1 MIKNAIFYVLAIA
14 VIASSCQG
22 NSQENPNTGK
32 KEYPIL
38 TIHPQDTT
46 LSIPYVANIQAG
58 RNIEVRPRMDGLL
71 DKIYI
76 REGQYVRKGQL
87 LFKINDHELKIALNK
102 AIAAYKSAVADAKV
116 AQLEVDR
123 VQTLVS
129 KEVITKPELEL
140 ATAKYKALL
149 AKADIAQ
156 ADKNAVQQRI
166 SYTHITAPFDG
177 IVDRIPLKEGSLI
190 TTSSLLTTISDIS
203 TVYAYFNISE
213 NEYFQ
218 TQHNGNH
225 ALPATAI
232 SLLLPDGTR
241 YPYKGELE
249 AAESE
254 IDENT
259 GNIAYKARFANPEK
273 TLRHGASGKLLIIRP
288 LQNVILLPQKTVFEI
303 QDKNYVFILDKDN
316 IARMKSIQVNQRLA
330 NYYVVTGGL
339 HENDRIVYEGI
350 QTIREGEKII
360 PKATGKKTNDAGSQ
374 HI

>member
-1 MIKNAIFYVLAIA
+1 MIKNSVFYALAIA
-14 VIASSCQG
+14 IIVSGCQG
-22 NSQENPNTGK
+22 NSQENHTIDK

-38 TIHPQDTT
+38 TVHPQDTT
-46 LSIPYVANIQAG
+46 LTIPYVANIQAG
-58 RNIEVRPRMDGLL
+58 RNIELHPRMDGLL

-76 REGQYVRKGQL
+76 REGQYVHKGQL
-87 LFKINDHELKIALNK
+87 LFKMNDHELRIALNK
-102 AIAAYKSAVADAKV
+102 AVAAYKSAVADAKV

-123 VQTLVS
+123 VQTLVN

-140 ATAKYKALL
+140 AMAKYKALL
-149 AKADIAQ
+149 AKADIAL

-177 IVDRIPLKEGSLI
+177 IVDRIPLKEGSLV
-190 TTSSLLTTISDIS
+190 TTGSLLTTISDIS

-218 TQHNGNH
+218 TQHKENH
-225 ALPATAI
+225 ALPAAAI
-232 SLLLPDGTR
+232 NLLLPDGSR
-241 YPYKGELE
+241 YPYEGALE

-254 IDENT
+254 IDEST
-259 GNIAYKARFANPEK
+259 GNIAYKARFVNPKK
-273 TLRHGASGKLLIIRP
+273 TLRHGASGKLLITRP
-288 LQNVILLPQKTVFEI
+288 LQHVILLPQKTVFEI
-303 QDKNYVFILDKDN
+303 QDKNYVFVLDKDN

-339 HENDRIVYEGI
+339 NENDRIVYEGI

-360 PKATGKKTNDAGSQ
+360 PKTGDKNIAQ
-374 HI
+374 RI